1 MKILITGTHFT
12 PAQAVIEELK
22 NTSTPPS
29 AEDSIE
35 IVYVGRKTTLEG
47 DQAASIESQV
57 LSKLAVKFIPIV
69 AGRARRIWELET
81 LLSAIKIPIGFI
93 AAFFIIL
100 NQKPDVVLS
109 FGGYVGLP
117 IVFSAWLLSIPVIL
131 HEQTLVFGLA
141 NSISSLFADKIA
153 LSFDK
158 DYLLAKDKQVITGNP
173 IRSQI
178 LTPQTANIHYQKI
191 ITTSQKERLPLI
203 LVMGGNQGSHLINL
217 AIEKTLSKLL
227 KMACVIHQTGQS
239 KFKDF
244 ERLSQIKSE
253 RYLVKKWIE
262 ADDLGAILRETDLVV
277 CRAGANTL
285 YELALLGIPS
295 LTIPLPFLYKNEQVV
310 NARYFQK
317 LGLCEI
323 IYQEKLSE
331 EALLSKITQIL
342 KNYQHYQRRAK
353 GAKQEIIN
361 DGAKKLVQEI
371 LIYEK
376 G

>member
-1 MKILITGTHFT
+1 MKVLIAGTHFT

-22 NTSTPPS
+22 NYP
-29 AEDSIE
+29 DIE

-47 DQAASIESQV
+47 DKSPSVELQV
-57 LSKLAVKFIPIV
+57 LFKMRVKFIPII
-69 AGRARRIWELET
+69 AGRLRRVWEIET
-81 LLSAIKIPIGFI
+81 ILSFLKIPIGFI
-93 AAFFIIL
+93 QAFFIVL
-100 NQKPDVVLS
+100 SEKPDLVLS

-153 LSFDK
+153 ISFDK
-158 DYLLAKDKQVITGNP
+158 DYLLAKEKQVITGNP

-178 LTPQTANIHYQKI
+178 LTPQTANVHYQKI
-191 ITTSQKERLPLI
+191 INTSQKENLPLI

-217 AIEKTLSKLL
+217 VIEKTLSKLL

-244 ERLSQIKSE
+244 ERLSQIKSDK
-253 RYLVKKWIE
+253 YLVKKWIE
-262 ADDLGAILRETDLVV
+262 ADDLGAILRETNLVV

-295 LTIPLPFLYKNEQVV
+295 LAIPLPFLYKNEQVN
-310 NARYFQK
+310 NAHYFQK

-323 IYQEKLSE
+323 IYQEKLNE
-331 EALLSKITQIL
+331 EVLLSKITQIL

-353 GAKQEIIN
+353 GAKQEMIN